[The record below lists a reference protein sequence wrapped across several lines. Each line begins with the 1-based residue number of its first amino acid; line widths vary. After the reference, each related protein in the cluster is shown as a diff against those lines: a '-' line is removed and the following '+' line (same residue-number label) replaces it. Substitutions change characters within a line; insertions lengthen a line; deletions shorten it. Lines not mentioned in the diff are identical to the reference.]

1 MSGPSSAMAII
12 VEMKFWLDGDDI
24 HPGLW
29 MEGRAYPGISS
40 GSRFGHVEPLWV
52 GERSVKARID
62 RIIEHQSRWLKNFYP
77 TRPLKLRV
85 TRPDIRQLTLA
96 EAIV

>member
-1 MSGPSSAMAII
+1 MSSPPAII
-12 VEMKFWLDGDDI
+12 VEMKFWLDDDDT

-52 GERSVKARID
+52 GSRSLKERID
-62 RIIEHQSRWLKNFYP
+62 RVVESQSQWLRNFYP
-77 TRPLKLRV
+77 NRPLKLRV
-85 TRPDIRQLTLA
+85 IRPDVRQLTLE
-96 EAIV
+96 EARP